1 MNTELNFKTIGSR
14 IQQYRIE
21 RKMTQE
27 ELSEIIGTN
36 QKHISRIE
44 GGMHRSNLDTIVAI
58 ARALH
63 ISVDTLIADL
73 DDSTDESTLKL
84 IIDEIRGMD
93 ATQLNMLRDSIAMI
107 KKYK

>member
-1 MNTELNFKTIGSR
+1 MNTELNFKNIGSR
-14 IQQYRIE
+14 IQKYRID

-27 ELSEIIGTN
+27 DLAEIIGTN

-44 GGMHRSNLDTIVAI
+44 GGMHRSNLDTMVAI
-58 ARALH
+58 ARALK
-63 ISVDTLIADL
+63 ISVDTLVADF

-84 IIDEIRGMD
+84 LMDEIRGMD
-93 ATQLNMLRDSIAMI
+93 STQLNMLRDSIAMI